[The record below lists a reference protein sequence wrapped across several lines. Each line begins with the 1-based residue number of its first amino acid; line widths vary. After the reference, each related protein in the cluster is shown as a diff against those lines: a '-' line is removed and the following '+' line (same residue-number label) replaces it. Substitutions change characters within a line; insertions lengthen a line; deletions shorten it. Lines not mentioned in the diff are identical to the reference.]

1 MGFEAAPGRW
11 ISPGIML
18 TRSRCDIKQLTAADA
33 EVRERERAARLGGTG
48 GEPGAAAAPPP
59 ESPPAGAAGGDGA
72 ARAGSAP
79 EEPDADIAAAL
90 AALDVD
96 WGGGSAQRDSGRSGA
111 GAHGAA
117 AEGQEAGAR
126 RRAAEAGAGRA
137 AGGAPPPSPPLV
149 LSGHAASLT
158 PYQLDTS
165 RPSPSLPA
173 LTAGARAAGGG
184 KRKGKRHTDEE
195 LAVRGAP
202 RGMAARGPA
211 AARRRPPQ
219 CCDQRCDQ

>member
-1 MGFEAAPGRW
+1 VGFEAAPGRW

-33 EVRERERAARLGGTG
+33 EVRERERAARLVGAG

-59 ESPPAGAAGGDGA
+59 GSPPAGTAGGDGA
-72 ARAGSAP
+72 ARAGPAL

-96 WGGGSAQRDSGRSGA
+96 WSGGSAQRDSGRSGA
-111 GAHGAA
+111 RAHGAA
-117 AEGQEAGAR
+117 AAGQEAGAR

-137 AGGAPPPSPPLV
+137 AGG
-149 LSGHAASLT
+149 
-158 PYQLDTS
+158 
-165 RPSPSLPA
+165 
-173 LTAGARAAGGG
+173 G
-184 KRKGKRHTDEE
+184 KRKGKRHADAE

-211 AARRRPPQ
+211 AALRRPAQ
-219 CCDQRCDQ
+219 CCDQRCDE